1 MGETAEER
9 ARRLSQ
15 MGGGEAFWRIVQ
27 GDNGEQILV
36 DICREMTNS
45 CAEIMIG
52 TPQRCTLGDNPL
64 IKYTKYKFNFNG
76 KR

>member
-15 MGGGEAFWRIVQ
+15 IGGGESMYRVSNFIMDFDYASLYPAI
-27 GDNGEQILV
+27 NP
-36 DICREMTNS
+36 
-45 CAEIMIG
+45 CAEIMI
-52 TPQRCTLGDNPL
+52 TSSQQCTLGDNPL
-64 IKYTKYKFNFNG
+64 VKFTKYKFNFNG